1 MRFDTSMQARLEQR
15 MKLAPRMIQSM
26 EILQLPLLALE
37 ERIQQELVANPVLE
51 MEEPSETSLEP
62 PPPETAEAAAAAPD
76 AKPEEERPL
85 EVDANAGAEE
95 FDRLDKMSGEWQEFF
110 REEEFSPRTPR
121 ADGERDAKLD
131 AMQNTAAVG
140 ENLQESLI
148 EQVAYLTADPSVRDL
163 AETIIR
169 NLDDNGYLRV
179 PLEDVLQDVR
189 RPATLA
195 QAEAALALVQRL
207 EPAGVGARDLRECL
221 LIQLA
226 GAAPGDSDTDLARR
240 LVRDHLADIE
250 NNRYPQ
256 VARALGVT
264 IDQVKAAVERL
275 RRLNPKPGGSITT
288 QVSHYIVPDVEIS
301 YDESHDEYR
310 VTIRDER
317 TPNLF
322 IGAMFRKMVHE
333 RGLDPKTREF
343 LARNIRSARWLI
355 DAIEQRRS
363 TLQRVVQSIVK
374 FQRPFLDLGPDHLE
388 PLKMQQVAD
397 DVKLHVGTI
406 SRAVDEKYAQTP
418 HGIFALRNFF
428 TGGTETAGGETIAWD
443 KVRNRLKDLVAG
455 EDKSN
460 PLSDEELVERFKAEG
475 IDLARRT
482 VAKYRGLLD
491 IPSSRRRKQ
500 F

>member
-1 MRFDTSMQARLEQR
+1 MRFDTSMQVRLEQR

-51 MEEPSETSLEP
+51 MEEPSETALEP
-62 PPPETAEAAAAAPD
+62 PPAETAEAAEAAPD

-95 FDRLDKMSGEWQEFF
+95 FDRLDKMSSDWQDFF
-110 REEEFSPRTPR
+110 REEEFAPRSPR

-131 AMQNTAAVG
+131 AMQNTAVVG

-148 EQVAYLTADPSVRDL
+148 EQVSYLTADPAIRDL

-221 LIQLA
+221 LIQLT
-226 GAAPGDSDTDLARR
+226 AAPADPEADLARR
-240 LVRDHLADIE
+240 LVGDHLADIE

-256 VARALGVT
+256 VARQLGIT

-288 QVSHYIVPDVEIS
+288 QVPHYIVPDVEIA
-301 YDESHDEYR
+301 YDERHDEYR
-310 VTIRDER
+310 VTIRDDR
-317 TPNLF
+317 TPSLH
-322 IGAMFRKMVHE
+322 IGAMFRKMVRD

-343 LARNIRSARWLI
+343 VARNIRSARWLI
-355 DAIEQRRS
+355 DAIEQRRH
-363 TLQRVVQSIVK
+363 TLQRVVLSIVK

-406 SRAVDEKYAQTP
+406 SRAVDEKYAQTS

-443 KVRNRLKDLVAG
+443 KVRNRLKEMVAA

-460 PLSDEELVERFKAEG
+460 PLSDEEIVERFKAEG